1 MTLVLAL
8 LLAAT
13 PDAGTAPPQPSALA
27 EIQRLAAKL
36 EPTVKAPWVKQ
47 WLQMAQELPPVTPR
61 TFWCTKDKTEC
72 WPTKPEGE
80 KRELVERTV
89 DDEYFYARITDP
101 LGYARAYELLAKSG
115 FSPKGKKVLDLGYGN
130 IGQLAMLARLGAD
143 VHGIEVDP
151 LLPLAY
157 ADTVGP
163 ITAKDG
169 TKGKVTVHHGFFA
182 KDPQL
187 VEAVGTRFDLFI
199 SKNTL
204 KRGYVHPRAPV
215 AEDKRIDVGAD
226 DVFLKA
232 VHTLLKPKGLFLIYN
247 LSPAQNPPGK
257 PYKQMADGVC
267 PYSKEQFEK
276 AGFEVLS
283 LDASDDGPARAM
295 GHVLEWD
302 QQPHFP
308 WNLETELFSH
318 YTLVRRKK

>member
-1 MTLVLAL
+1 MSLVLAL
-8 LLAAT
+8 LLAAA
-13 PDAGTAPPQPSALA
+13 PDAGTPPPSALA

-36 EPTVKAPWVKQ
+36 EPTVKTPWVKQ
-47 WLQMAQELPPVTPR
+47 WLQQAQELPPVTPR

-101 LGYARAYELLAKSG
+101 LGYARAYEVLAKAG

-163 ITAKDG
+163 VSSKNG
-169 TKGKVTVHHGFFA
+169 TKGKLAVHHGFFA
-182 KDPQL
+182 KDPKL
-187 VEAVGTRFDLFI
+187 VEEVGKGFDLFI

-204 KRGYVHPRAPV
+204 KRGYIHPQVPV
-215 AEDKRIDVGAD
+215 SEDKRIDVGTD
-226 DVFLKA
+226 EVFLKA
-232 VHTLLKPKGLFLIYN
+232 VHDLLKPKGLFLIYN
-247 LSPAQNPPGK
+247 LAPAQAPPGK

-267 PYSKEQFEK
+267 PYSKEQLEK
-276 AGFEVLS
+276 AGFQVLA
-283 LDASDDGPARAM
+283 LDAVDDEAARAM

-302 QQPHFP
+302 QQESFP
-308 WNLETELFSH
+308 WDLEKELFSR